1 MARTNEA
8 NQQADYINLELA
20 EQIEKLDD
28 IHNHIKETQVILQKA
43 NELIKYFLKTIY
55 TDKILMF
62 FLILNVLVISTI
74 IGLQFAG
81 IDPVQLAE
89 DAIN

>member
-20 EQIEKLDD
+20 EQIEKLDN

-62 FLILNVLVISTI
+62 LLVLNVLVISTI